1 MSERTVSPCLFLS
14 TARNQKFC
22 PRHKNHFLS
31 LIFTHHSFR
40 VFPYVRSGGDEGGGH
55 NYTNKLN
62 AMIMGLHHPRLLP
75 LPPQGAQS
83 VVHVIT
89 LNRTSLVTHLHEEK
103 VINICQTE
111 KSRRVCFCLQ
121 HKSKSFAQGIKI
133 LFCFACRVSDPD
145 PHGSA

>member
-1 MSERTVSPCLFLS
+1 MSGVAGT
-14 TARNQKFC
+14 
-22 PRHKNHFLS
+22 
-31 LIFTHHSFR
+31 
-40 VFPYVRSGGDEGGGH
+40 GGH
-55 NYTNKLN
+55 YYTNKLN

-89 LNRTSLVTHLHEEK
+89 LYVYTISLVTHLHEEK
-103 VINICQTE
+103 VINICQAE
-111 KSRRVCFCLQ
+111 KSSRVCFCLQ

-133 LFCFACRVSDPD
+133 LFCLACRVSDPD